1 MIPDMWGFGGMLWK
15 TLAEST
21 NSTRHCSAH
30 FTEDYFEAEGQSDSL
45 VLRLK
50 DFIIII
56 IIIKADDV
64 PLIFKLGL
72 PET

>member
-1 MIPDMWGFGGMLWK
+1 MIPNMRGFGRMLWK

-21 NSTRHCSAH
+21 NSTRPCSAH

-50 DFIIII
+50 DEANNY
-56 IIIKADDV
+56 IK
-64 PLIFKLGL
+64 KLMEHHQL
-72 PET
+72 LL